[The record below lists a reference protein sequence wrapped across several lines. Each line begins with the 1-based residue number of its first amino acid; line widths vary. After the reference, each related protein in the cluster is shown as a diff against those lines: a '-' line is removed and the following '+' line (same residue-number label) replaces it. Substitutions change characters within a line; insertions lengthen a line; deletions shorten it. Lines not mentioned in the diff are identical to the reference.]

1 MNYSVSN
8 HRTEQCLRC
17 CLKIDGFELS
27 IPRAQNG
34 ETGVD
39 LIAQKG
45 DKKYFIEVIGFKKWK
60 SIRAKDFFEAFFRAV
75 SRIKDGAKNIII
87 ALPER
92 FGDGLNQRASQYGV
106 AWERL
111 GTAFPELEIWL
122 VHCDQPYSYTQT
134 KWNKW
139 LTHID

>member
-1 MNYSVSN
+1 
-8 HRTEQCLRC
+8 
-17 CLKIDGFELS
+17 LKIDGFELS